1 LSAAFR
7 TVLVCSALLKITLA
21 VVFADLPP
29 RYDETEYVEFA
40 RAIRE
45 DGEPPRLWRAPL
57 YQWFVA
63 YAAALTGGGL
73 LGVRLLQALLSAAA
87 SVLVYRAGRRVAGAR
102 AAFWAGAAVAFYPAH
117 VAFSHYLWSETLYGF
132 LTVLA
137 LERLLAAD
145 ERGGAGP
152 VLLAGLALG
161 LATLTRSTGLVLLA
175 VSAVWL
181 AAGRGRAGLLRATA
195 VSAVAAAVVLP
206 WTLQASARAGRVVL
220 TDVNDSFNLWSG
232 NNEYIP
238 PDLQGVWALGLPL
251 ENGLDARFLAYY
263 PDDAFRRDVPV
274 RMAED
279 GVTDAQGPDGAEWY
293 REQARRELRRDP
305 AGFLHRLP
313 RKLAAFWAPDFFL
326 PRHLLRDWY
335 GPTPPALAAG
345 LTLLTWVASAGA
357 LIAGPAALVALRRSR
372 FRSLASAW
380 IGVYLAV
387 HAVAYG
393 HSRTHQPLVPLLLL
407 AVAAFLFDEH
417 SAPPWRRLAQ
427 RGPAPAALAVAGWVS
442 VWPILGG
449 LYVSPGPRHA
459 GMAKLLAA
467 GRELPLPG
475 AQRQAWMLACV
486 EASRGRNAEAS
497 RMLAASRHAD
507 LAWTWLLRALMAET
521 AQESR
526 AFVEKALQRE
536 PSLEAAQ
543 ALSRRLDRMGVP
555 GAEEAWSGVP
565 ADRLESRE

>member
-7 TVLVCSALLKITLA
+7 IVLVGSALLKIILA
-21 VVFADLPP
+21 IVFADMPP

-63 YAAALTGGGL
+63 YASALTGGGL
-73 LGVRLLQALLSAAA
+73 LGVRLLQAVLSVVA
-87 SVLVYRAGRRVAGAR
+87 SALVYRIGRRVSGER
-102 AAFWAGAAVAFYPAH
+102 AALWAGAAAAFYPSQ

-132 LTVLA
+132 FTVLA

-145 ERGGAGP
+145 ERGGRGP
-152 VLLAGLALG
+152 LLLAGAALG
-161 LATLTRSTGLVLLA
+161 LATLTRSTGLVLLVA
-175 VSAVWL
+175 SAGWL
-181 AAGRGRAGLLRATA
+181 AFGRGRPGAARAA
-195 VSAVAAAVVLP
+195 VVAVVAAAVVLP
-206 WTLQASARAGRVVL
+206 WTMQASARAGRLVV
-220 TDVNDSFNLWSG
+220 TDVNGDFNLWSG

-274 RMAED
+274 RMAQD
-279 GVTDAQGPDGAEWY
+279 GVTDAQGPDGAAWY
-293 REQARRELRRDP
+293 REQARRELRRNP

-313 RKLAAFWAPDFFL
+313 KKLAAFWAPDFFL

-345 LTLLTWVASAGA
+345 LTVLTWAAAAVA
-357 LIAGPAALVALRRSR
+357 LLAGPAALVALRRSR
-372 FRSLASAW
+372 FRSLALVWVAA
-380 IGVYLAV
+380 YLAV

-393 HSRTHQPLVPLLLL
+393 HSRMHQPLVPLLLL
-407 AVAAFLFDEH
+407 AVAAFLFDTGD
-417 SAPPWRRLAQ
+417 APRMRRLVRA
-427 RGPAPAALAVAGWVS
+427 APVAALAIAAWIS

-449 LYVSPGPRHA
+449 LYVHPGPRHA
-459 GMAKLLAA
+459 GMARLLAA

-475 AQRQAWMLACV
+475 TQRQAWMLATV
-486 EASRGRNAEAS
+486 EASRGRNEEAS
-497 RMLAASRHAD
+497 RMLAESRHAD
-507 LAWTWLLRALMAET
+507 LAWTWLLRALMAQTPE
-521 AQESR
+521 ESR
-526 AFVEKALQRE
+526 TFVAKALQRD
-536 PSLEAAQ
+536 PALEAAQ
-543 ALSRRLDRMGVP
+543 ALSRRLDRLGVP
-555 GAEEAWSGVP
+555 GAAEAWSGVP
-565 ADRLESRE
+565 ADRLESKE